1 MDFSF
6 KYDNNLTHSRT
17 WWQQAVSPKAT
28 HFTIVFFLRNFTKKV
43 PLISTLRILMTTIKV
58 CPVMGNQCLLHSQK
72 LMYQNNNMVL
82 DTTRNLESFLW
93 QNKLG
98 TKRKRKYLCDI
109 YRMHPLLSHKFIWL
123 KVVEINNNILFLVH

>member
-1 MDFSF
+1 MTTSCVTKSYPFHDS
-6 KYDNNLTHSRT
+6 
-17 WWQQAVSPKAT
+17 
-28 HFTIVFFLRNFTKKV
+28 IFLRNFTKKV

-123 KVVEINNNILFLVH
+123 KVVEINNNILFLVHEDIIWSFYFRYS